1 MEETS
6 QQSTDADLNSPIGG
20 ARLAIARR
28 KNGISAREIAK
39 ELRLDEPTVRALEQN
54 DFEVF
59 GAPVFVKGHLR
70 KYAELVGVPID
81 DILSDYYQL
90 NRNAGAPPVVGAP
103 RKSANPVS
111 LAPWITIALVLT
123 AGAIAAYWWYTHVP
137 APPVVR
143 IEPGVLAP
151 FASDPVVRGTADDAA
166 EIDAVAKPVA
176 EREELAMAVASGAA
190 SSSVAYAVEPGI
202 AAASTLP
209 QVRIELSFSGDCWT
223 EVSDASGRRLF
234 YDLGTAG
241 RVVALSGDGPLQIV
255 LGEGANVSIAVEG
268 MDYPM
273 PAPARAGGIT
283 RLTINSQ

>member
-1 MEETS
+1 MEERS
-6 QQSTDADLNSPIGG
+6 QQSTDADLTSPIGG

-28 KNGISAREIAK
+28 ENGISAREIAK

-176 EREELAMAVASGAA
+176 EREELTMAVASGAA

-234 YDLGTAG
+234 YDLGTVG

-255 LGEGANVSIAVEG
+255 LGESENVSIAVEG

>member
-1 MEETS
+1 MKESS

-28 KNGISAREIAK
+28 ENGISAREIAK
-39 ELRLDEPTVRALEQN
+39 ELHLDEPTIRALEQN

-90 NRNAGAPPVVGAP
+90 NRSAGAPPLVGLP
-103 RKSANPVS
+103 RKSANPVW
-111 LAPWITIALVLT
+111 LASWIAIALVLT
-123 AGAIAAYWWYTHVP
+123 AGAIAAYWWYTYVP

-143 IEPGVLAP
+143 MEPGVRAP
-151 FASDPVVRGTADDAA
+151 LASDPVVRDTADDAA

-176 EREELAMAVASGAA
+176 EPEDMTTAVINGAGSA
-190 SSSVAYAVEPGI
+190 SVAFQVEPGI
-202 AAASTLP
+202 AAASKLP
-209 QVRIELSFSGDCWT
+209 QVRIELSFFGDCWT
-223 EVSDASGRRLF
+223 EVFDASGRRLF

-255 LGEGANVSIAVEG
+255 LGESENVSIAVAG

-273 PAPARAGGIT
+273 PRPVRPGGLT

>member
-1 MEETS
+1 MKDS
-6 QQSTDADLNSPIGG
+6 PQQSTDADLNSPIGG

-28 KNGISAREIAK
+28 ENSISAREIAK
-39 ELRLDEPTVRALEQN
+39 ELHLDEATVRALEQN

-59 GAPVFVKGHLR
+59 GAPVFAKGHLR

-81 DILSDYYQL
+81 DILSDYDQL
-90 NRNAGAPPVVGAP
+90 NRSAGEPPVVGAP

-111 LAPWITIALVLT
+111 LAPWIAIAVVLT
-123 AGAIAAYWWYTHVP
+123 AGTIAAYWWYTHVP
-137 APPVVR
+137 APPVAR
-143 IEPGVLAP
+143 TEPGVLAP

-176 EREELAMAVASGAA
+176 EPEDLTTAVINGAGSA
-190 SSSVAYAVEPGI
+190 SVAFQVEPGI
-202 AAASTLP
+202 AAASKLP

-255 LGEGANVSIAVEG
+255 LGESENVSIAVAG

-273 PAPARAGGIT
+273 PRPARPGGLT

>member
-1 MEETS
+1 MEESS

-255 LGEGANVSIAVEG
+255 LGESENVSISVAG

-273 PAPARAGGIT
+273 PGPARPGGLT